1 MTHQDRPQ
9 LFDFEVPSSENLSY
23 IPLSV
28 RFHLDRSGQ
37 RISLDDWQRLPYDA
51 RVTLAS
57 YAVEDGPG
65 GGALGAADGGAPVSS
80 DAQPAA
86 QLDAQPDAQPDAR
99 PDARPDGEADFAA
112 LLRAWMQ
119 EHAGHLPETGP
130 PPASL
135 PGEDRATLPASV
147 AAQCAL
153 AGLDAPSDDA
163 WAALSRFQR
172 YALAKLSRKEAS
184 NHDFVPAMTEFR
196 LVRGNAV

>member
-1 MTHQDRPQ
+1 MTRQDRPQ

-57 YAVEDGPG
+57 YAVEEGPG
-65 GGALGAADGGAPVSS
+65 GGALGATG
-80 DAQPAA
+80 
-86 QLDAQPDAQPDAR
+86 
-99 PDARPDGEADFAA
+99 GEAGVPGTSSGASPGASPSMLPGSEGDFAA

-119 EHAGHLPETGP
+119 EHVGRLPETGP

-135 PGEDRATLPASV
+135 PGEDRAALPASV

-153 AGLDAPSDDA
+153 AGLDAPGDDA

-172 YALAKLSRKEAS
+172 YALAKLSRKEKL

>member
-1 MTHQDRPQ
+1 MTRQDRPQ

-57 YAVEDGPG
+57 YAVEEGPG
-65 GGALGAADGGAPVSS
+65 GGAIGAGEGGEGGAAS
-80 DAQPAA
+80 D
-86 QLDAQPDAQPDAR
+86 
-99 PDARPDGEADFAA
+99 EADFAA

-119 EHAGHLPETGP
+119 EHVGRLPETGP

-135 PGEDRATLPASV
+135 PGEDRAGLPASV

-153 AGLDAPSDDA
+153 AGLDVPGDDA
-163 WAALSRFQR
+163 WAALGRFQR
-172 YALAKLSRKEAS
+172 YALAKLARKATL

-196 LVRGNAV
+196 LVRGQPV

>member
-1 MTHQDRPQ
+1 MTRQDRPQ

-57 YAVEDGPG
+57 YAVEEGPG
-65 GGALGAADGGAPVSS
+65 GGALGGTDGVARTRTSPSTVQQSS
-80 DAQPAA
+80 
-86 QLDAQPDAQPDAR
+86 
-99 PDARPDGEADFAA
+99 EADFAA
-112 LLRAWMQ
+112 LLRAWML
-119 EHAGHLPETGP
+119 EHVGRPPETGA

-135 PGEDRATLPASV
+135 PGDDRAALPASV

-153 AGLDAPSDDA
+153 AGLDVPGDDA

-172 YALAKLSRKEAS
+172 YALAKLSRKATL

-196 LVRGNAV
+196 LVHGQAV